1 MSYSHTYIVIQT
13 FENKIDYIKTDNI
26 IRLTYTD

>member
-1 MSYSHTYIVIQT
+1 MSYSHTYIVIQA

-26 IRLTYTD
+26 IRLIYTD